1 MHIDYQFELVRLHDW
16 QIRRLR
22 AFEDATDINAN
33 LTVTIDYVGPIA
45 HQTPDF
51 GVVTQ
56 CVRRWEVMECRQL
69 CQLDAPAVKKRAC
82 RNENRIR
89 PLATKGFES
98 TIDLR

>member
-1 MHIDYQFELVRLHDW
+1 MRRKATKFTG
-16 QIRRLR
+16 RRLR

-69 CQLDAPAVKKRAC
+69 CQLERAG
-82 RNENRIR
+82 R
-89 PLATKGFES
+89 
-98 TIDLR
+98 